1 MNLQHQLQEQLK
13 VLHLGGFLQTL
24 ELRLQQVQSSSLGYI
39 EFLQLLVQD
48 EIERREAK
56 KLNLRLSRASFEEEK
71 TLEGF
76 DFSFNPKL
84 NAKLVR
90 DLGTCSFIEKKE
102 HVLLYGS
109 AGVGKSHIAQAL
121 GHQACRLGYEV
132 LFTKAVKLFRF
143 LLAGRADHSWDKHMK
158 KYLAPD
164 LLVIDDFALSALT
177 PTQAEDFY
185 EIIAERHLKSSIII
199 TSNRPPQDWIP
210 LFPDPVMANS
220 ALDRLVH
227 HAHHLIME
235 GESYRKKLCPTST
248 QKPSPSPSS
257 KGVN

>member
-1 MNLQHQLQEQLK
+1 MNLEHHLQMQLK
-13 VLHLGGFLQTL
+13 ALHLGGFLQTL
-24 ELRLQQVQSSSLGYI
+24 DLRLKQAQSASLGYV
-39 EFLQLLVQD
+39 EFLELLVQD
-48 EIERREAK
+48 EVERREAK

-84 NAKLVR
+84 NAKLIR
-90 DLGTCSFIEKKE
+90 DLGNGAFIEKKE
-102 HVLLYGS
+102 HVLLYGA
-109 AGVGKSHIAQAL
+109 AGVGKSHVAQAL
-121 GHQACRLGYEV
+121 GHQSCRLGYEV

-143 LLAGRADHSWDKHMK
+143 LLAGRADQSWEKRLK

-164 LLVIDDFALSALT
+164 LLIIDDFGLSPLT

-185 EIIAERHLKSSIII
+185 EIVAERHLQSSIII
-199 TSNRPPQDWIP
+199 TSNRPPQDWVP

-227 HAHHLIME
+227 HAHHLVME
-235 GESYRKKLCPTST
+235 GESYRKKLSPKSSN
-248 QKPSPSPSS
+248 PSPP
-257 KGVN
+257 KGVK

>member
-1 MNLQHQLQEQLK
+1 MNLEHQLQEQLK
-13 VLHLGGFLQTL
+13 ILHLGGFLQTL

-84 NAKLVR
+84 NVKLVR

-132 LFTKAVKLFRF
+132 LFTKATKLFRF
-143 LLAGRADHSWDKHMK
+143 LLAGRADHCWDKCMK

-164 LLVIDDFALSALT
+164 LLIIDDFALSALT

-185 EIIAERHLKSSIII
+185 EIVAERHLKSSIII

-235 GESYRKKLCPTST
+235 GESYRKKLTPKGT